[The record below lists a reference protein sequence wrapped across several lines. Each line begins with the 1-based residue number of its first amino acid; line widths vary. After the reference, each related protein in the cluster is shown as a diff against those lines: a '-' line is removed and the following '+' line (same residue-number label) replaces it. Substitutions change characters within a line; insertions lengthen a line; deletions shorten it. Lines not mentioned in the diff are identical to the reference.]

1 MQISYVLANSIIL
14 RQSADMSLR
23 EVAGANFVHAGA
35 IGIVSALAVIALI
48 AATRSTSYTDLLLP
62 AVAIITSSVMTSHSI
77 ARLDYRAPLVAFTFL
92 HQAATAVWLGGLPY
106 LLIAIRRAPAAD
118 FARQLSARFSRLA
131 LVSVAVLASA
141 GLLLS
146 FAYVGSFKAV
156 YGTSY
161 GAMVATKVL
170 LFGLLLFL
178 GALNFQL
185 VRRRPASS
193 ILASLKRFGEAE
205 IGIGVT
211 VILTAASLTSL
222 PPAADLTHDRVTG
235 QEIFA
240 RMSPRSPRFAS
251 PSVQELPEDVYAAQ
265 KKAFESG
272 SLSAESYVPGQT
284 GTRPN
289 TPAEKAWSEYNHH
302 WAGIVVLAM
311 GLLALVAQPEQVS
324 WARHW
329 PLAFFGLSAFLFL
342 RSDPETWPLGPVGFW
357 ATLADPEVLLHRF
370 FAVLVIVLAI
380 FEWRVQ
386 TGRVASGR
394 GRLIFPVL
402 IAVSGA
408 LLLTHSH
415 SLGNLKEE
423 VLAEL
428 SHIPI
433 AIFAVTAGWSRWL
446 ELRLPSENQTR
457 PPRGYRE
464 NGDIFLRSDP
474 ETWPLGPVGFLAS
487 LADPEVLL
495 HRFFAVLVIVLAIF
509 EWRVQTGRVASG
521 RGRLIFPVL
530 IAVSGALL
538 LTHSHSLG
546 NLKEEVLEAVG
557 MGEKQCA

>member
-1 MQISYVLANSIIL
+1 M
-14 RQSADMSLR
+14 
-23 EVAGANFVHAGA
+23 
-35 IGIVSALAVIALI
+35 
-48 AATRSTSYTDLLLP
+48 
-62 AVAIITSSVMTSHSI
+62 
-77 ARLDYRAPLVAFTFL
+77 
-92 HQAATAVWLGGLPY
+92 
-106 LLIAIRRAPAAD
+106 
-118 FARQLSARFSRLA
+118 
-131 LVSVAVLASA
+131 LASA
-141 GLLLS
+141 GLVLG

-185 VRRRPASS
+185 VRRGPASS

-205 IGIGVT
+205 IGIGIT

-222 PPAADLTHDRVTG
+222 PPAVDLTHDRVSG

-251 PSVQELPEDVYAAQ
+251 PSVQELPEDAYAAQ

-272 SLSAESYVPGQT
+272 SLSTESYVPGQT

-302 WAGIVVLAM
+302 WAGIVVLSM
-311 GLLALVAQPEQVS
+311 GLMALVAQAGKVS
-324 WARHW
+324 WAHNW
-329 PLAFFGLSAFLFL
+329 PLAFLGLSAFLFL

-370 FAVLVIVLAI
+370 FAVLVIALAA

-386 TGRVASGR
+386 TGRVVSGR
-394 GRLIFPVL
+394 ARLVFPVL

-428 SHIPI
+428 SHIPL
-433 AIFAVTAGWSRWL
+433 AILAVTAGWSRWL
-446 ELRLPSENQTR
+446 ELRLPPENQTR
-457 PPRGYRE
+457 NVLARLWPLCIALIGVVLLNYRE
-464 NGDIFLRSDP
+464 
-474 ETWPLGPVGFLAS
+474 
-487 LADPEVLL
+487 
-495 HRFFAVLVIVLAIF
+495 
-509 EWRVQTGRVASG
+509 
-521 RGRLIFPVL
+521 
-530 IAVSGALL
+530 
-538 LTHSHSLG
+538 
-546 NLKEEVLEAVG
+546 
-557 MGEKQCA
+557 M

>member
-1 MQISYVLANSIIL
+1 MARLLQVFGFLSVLFRGATLTFQSLAVGGIVFLIAVVRREKEDSAELRQACLRWIQRSALALAVMQISYVLANSLIL
-14 RQSADMSLR
+14 RQSADMTLR
-23 EVAGANFVHAGA
+23 EVLGANFVLAGA
-35 IGIVSALAVIALI
+35 IGVVAAFTVVALTSPTR
-48 AATRSTSYTDLLLP
+48 ATGYNDLLVP
-62 AVAIITSSVMTSHSI
+62 AAAIVASSVMTSHAM
-77 ARLDYRAPLVAFTFL
+77 ARLDYRAPLVAITAL
-92 HQAATAVWLGGLPY
+92 HQLATSAWLGGLPY
-106 LLIAIRRAPAAD
+106 LLIAIRQAPSPD
-118 FARQLSARFSRLA
+118 FARWLSARFSQLA

-141 GLLLS
+141 GFVLS
-146 FAYVGSFKAV
+146 LAYVGSIKAV

-161 GAMVATKVL
+161 GAMVATKAL

-185 VRRRPASS
+185 VRRGPASS

-222 PPAADLTHDRVTG
+222 PPAADLTSDRVTG
-235 QEIFA
+235 SEIVA
-240 RMSPRSPRFAS
+240 RMSPQSPRLAS
-251 PSVQELPEDVYAAQ
+251 PSVQELPEDAYAAQ
-265 KKAFESG
+265 KKAFEVG
-272 SLSAESYVPGQT
+272 SLSTESFVPGQT

-302 WAGIVVLAM
+302 WAGIVVLSM
-311 GLLALVAQPEQVS
+311 GLLALVAQAGKVS
-324 WARHW
+324 WARNW

-370 FAVLVIVLAI
+370 FAVLVIALAV

-386 TGRVASGR
+386 TGRVTSGR
-394 GRLIFPVL
+394 ARLAFPLL

-446 ELRLPSENQTR
+446 ELRLPSENQAR
-457 PPRGYRE
+457 SVMARLWPVCIALIGVVLLNYRE
-464 NGDIFLRSDP
+464 
-474 ETWPLGPVGFLAS
+474 
-487 LADPEVLL
+487 
-495 HRFFAVLVIVLAIF
+495 
-509 EWRVQTGRVASG
+509 
-521 RGRLIFPVL
+521 
-530 IAVSGALL
+530 
-538 LTHSHSLG
+538 
-546 NLKEEVLEAVG
+546 
-557 MGEKQCA
+557 M

>member
-1 MQISYVLANSIIL
+1 MTFQSLAVGGIVFLIFVVRSAEEDSAALRQACLRWIRRSALALAIMEISYVLANSIIL
-14 RQSADMSLR
+14 RQSADMPLR
-23 EVAGANFVHAGA
+23 DVLGANFVLA
-35 IGIVSALAVIALI
+35 AVIGV
-48 AATRSTSYTDLLLP
+48 AAAFTVIVLTAPTRSTNYTDLLLP
-62 AVAIITSSVMTSHSI
+62 AAAVVASSVMTSHSM
-77 ARLDYRAPLVAFTFL
+77 ARLEYRAPLVAFTAL
-92 HQAATAVWLGGLPY
+92 HQAATATWLGGLPY
-106 LLIAIRRAPAAD
+106 LLIAIRQAPSPE
-118 FARQLSARFSRLA
+118 FARRLSARFSQLA

-141 GLLLS
+141 GFVLGL
-146 FAYVGSFKAV
+146 AYVGSLKAV

-161 GAMVATKVL
+161 GAMVATKVV
-170 LFGLLLFL
+170 LFGLLFFL

-185 VRRRPASS
+185 VRRGPASS

-205 IGIGVT
+205 IGIGIT

-222 PPAADLTHDRVTG
+222 PPAADLAQDRATG
-235 QEIFA
+235 SEIIA
-240 RMSPRSPRFAS
+240 RMSPHPPRFGS
-251 PSVQELPEDVYAAQ
+251 PSVQELPEDAYAAQ
-265 KKAFESG
+265 KKAFEVG
-272 SLSAESYVPGQT
+272 PLSTESYVPGQT

-302 WAGIVVLAM
+302 WAGILVLAM
-311 GLLALVAQPEQVS
+311 GLLAFIAQAGKIS
-324 WARHW
+324 WARNW

-386 TGRVASGR
+386 TGRIASGR

-457 PPRGYRE
+457 GVMARLWPLCIALIGVVLLNYRE
-464 NGDIFLRSDP
+464 
-474 ETWPLGPVGFLAS
+474 
-487 LADPEVLL
+487 
-495 HRFFAVLVIVLAIF
+495 
-509 EWRVQTGRVASG
+509 
-521 RGRLIFPVL
+521 
-530 IAVSGALL
+530 
-538 LTHSHSLG
+538 
-546 NLKEEVLEAVG
+546 
-557 MGEKQCA
+557 M

>member
-1 MQISYVLANSIIL
+1 MARLLQVFGFLSVLFRGATLTFQSLAIGGIVFLIFVVRRANEDSSALQQACLRWIRRSAIALAVMQISYVLANSMIL
-14 RQSADMSLR
+14 RQSADMTLR
-23 EVAGANFVHAGA
+23 EVAGANFVLAGL
-35 IGIVSALAVIALI
+35 IGIVSAFTVVALT
-48 AATRSTSYTDLLLP
+48 AARRSTGYTDLLLP
-62 AVAIITSSVMTSHSI
+62 SAAIIASSVMTSHSM
-77 ARLDYRAPLVAFTFL
+77 ARLDYRAPLVAFTAL
-92 HQAATAVWLGGLPY
+92 HQVATASWLGGLPY
-106 LLIAIRRAPAAD
+106 LLIAIRRAPTPD
-118 FARQLSARFSRLA
+118 IARRLSARFSQLA

-161 GAMVATKVL
+161 GAIVATKAL

-185 VRRRPASS
+185 VRRGPVSS

-205 IGIGVT
+205 IGIGIT

-272 SLSAESYVPGQT
+272 SLSTESYVPGQT

-311 GLLALVAQPEQVS
+311 GLLALVAQAGQIS
-324 WARHW
+324 WARNW

-370 FAVLVIVLAI
+370 FALLVIALAV

-394 GRLIFPVL
+394 DRLIFPVL
-402 IAVSGA
+402 VAVSGA

-428 SHIPI
+428 SHIPL
-433 AIFAVTAGWSRWL
+433 AILAVTLGWSRWL
-446 ELRLPSENQTR
+446 ELRLPAENQTR
-457 PPRGYRE
+457 NAMARLWPLCLVLIGVVLLNYRE
-464 NGDIFLRSDP
+464 
-474 ETWPLGPVGFLAS
+474 
-487 LADPEVLL
+487 
-495 HRFFAVLVIVLAIF
+495 
-509 EWRVQTGRVASG
+509 
-521 RGRLIFPVL
+521 
-530 IAVSGALL
+530 
-538 LTHSHSLG
+538 
-546 NLKEEVLEAVG
+546 
-557 MGEKQCA
+557 M

>member
-1 MQISYVLANSIIL
+1 MARLLQVFGFLSVLFRGATLTFQSLAIGGIVFLIFVVRRVNENSAALQQACLRWIRRAAIALAAMQISYVLANSIIL

-35 IGIVSALAVIALI
+35 IGIVSALAVIALT
-48 AATRSTSYTDLLLP
+48 AAKRSTSYTDLLLP

-193 ILASLKRFGEAE
+193 ILASLRRFGEAE

-311 GLLALVAQPEQVS
+311 GLLALVAQAGQVS

-370 FAVLVIVLAI
+370 FAVLVIALAV

-386 TGRVASGR
+386 TGRVASSR
-394 GRLIFPVL
+394 ARLVFPVL
-402 IAVSGA
+402 VAVSGA

-428 SHIPI
+428 SHIPL
-433 AIFAVTAGWSRWL
+433 AILAVTLGWSRWL
-446 ELRLPSENQTR
+446 ELRLPAENQTR
-457 PPRGYRE
+457 NAMARLWPLCLVLIGVVLLNYRE
-464 NGDIFLRSDP
+464 I
-474 ETWPLGPVGFLAS
+474 
-487 LADPEVLL
+487 
-495 HRFFAVLVIVLAIF
+495 
-509 EWRVQTGRVASG
+509 
-521 RGRLIFPVL
+521 
-530 IAVSGALL
+530 
-538 LTHSHSLG
+538 
-546 NLKEEVLEAVG
+546 
-557 MGEKQCA
+557 